1 MSEVV
6 PVAHTPAGD
15 EPHEEEAR
23 MSAKMTVVPF
33 TEVRL
38 PIEKSVL
45 TCCSKSTI
53 MQPQFVLFK
62 HIHKFDKHFCI
73 LFQ

>member
-38 PIEKSVL
+38 PIEKSVS
-45 TCCSKSTI
+45 TFFSKNNNNAATI
-53 MQPQFVLFK
+53 CPVQTHPQV
-62 HIHKFDKHFCI
+62 
-73 LFQ
+73 